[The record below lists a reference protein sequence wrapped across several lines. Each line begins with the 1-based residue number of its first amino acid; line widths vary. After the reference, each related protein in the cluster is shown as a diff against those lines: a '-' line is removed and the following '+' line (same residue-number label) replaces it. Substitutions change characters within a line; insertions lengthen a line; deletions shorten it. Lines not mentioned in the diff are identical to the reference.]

1 MALLGLVLSIYVLTL
16 IVSMIGGFFR
26 FLADIR
32 KWKSKEEKVH
42 ITKKQ
47 FEKDIQETETPGTDQ
62 EEKEESEVLD
72 DDGLCSEQHSPIVF

>member
-16 IVSMIGGFFR
+16 IFSMIGGFFR

-47 FEKDIQETETPGTDQ
+47 FEKDIQETETPGIDQ
-62 EEKEESEVLD
+62 EENEGSEVLD
-72 DDGLCSEQHSPIVF
+72 NDGFRSEQHTPIVF

>member
-1 MALLGLVLSIYVLTL
+1 MALLGLVLSIYVLSL

-72 DDGLCSEQHSPIVF
+72 DEVFCSEQHTPIVF